1 VHALLLRCE
10 SCCAGDLTLEQLQ
23 SLLDARTFVRLKE
36 LLDGLST
43 IGLLTPSL
51 ILTDSSGRSGGLR
64 EARWT
69 AKTHALVEES
79 EEAQGSRHAWNGGC
93 LAYATDFQN
102 DPCSETIVPLLQ
114 RRGLNLLKVV
124 RMMAWPGL

>member
-1 VHALLLRCE
+1 MHALLLRCE
-10 SCCAGDLTLEQLQ
+10 SCSAGDLTQEQLQ
-23 SLLDARTFVRLKE
+23 SLVDARTFFRLKE

-69 AKTHALVEES
+69 AETHALVEES
-79 EEAQGSRHAWNGGC
+79 EEAQGSGHAWNGGC
-93 LAYATDFQN
+93 LAYATDFQR
-102 DPCSETIVPLLQ
+102 DLCSETIIPLLQ
-114 RRGLNLLKVV
+114 GRGLNVLKVL
-124 RMMAWPGL
+124 RMMSWPRL

>member
-1 VHALLLRCE
+1 MHALLLRCE
-10 SCCAGDLTLEQLQ
+10 SCSAGDLTLEQLQ
-23 SLLDARTFVRLKE
+23 SVVDARTFVRLKE

-69 AKTHALVEES
+69 AETQALVEEP
-79 EEAQGSRHAWNGGC
+79 EEAQGSRHAWNGEC
-93 LAYATDFQN
+93 LAYDMDFQRN
-102 DPCSETIVPLLQ
+102 HA
-114 RRGLNLLKVV
+114 V
-124 RMMAWPGL
+124 RKLFSSCKGGK